1 MITKKNL
8 PFFFLFLIVT
18 TYKTIFT
25 FITSH
30 LGKNYESTK
39 LVQFFNILN
48 SKTKTGQNSIKY
60 ILTYQ
65 THTHTFQIE
74 VILQEPHY
82 LTALQL
88 NACIHSLNY
97 QS

>member
-8 PFFFLFLIVT
+8 PFFFFLFLIVT

-65 THTHTFQIE
+65 THTHFPNRGNITRTS
-74 VILQEPHY
+74 LP
-82 LTALQL
+82 
-88 NACIHSLNY
+88 NCIATKCMHT
-97 QS
+97 

>member
-65 THTHTFQIE
+65 THTHTHFPNRGNITRTS
-74 VILQEPHY
+74 LP
-82 LTALQL
+82 
-88 NACIHSLNY
+88 NCIATKCMHT
-97 QS
+97 